1 MSVHVSRWRL
11 LKLFC
16 ICAIIAQNDGIKR
29 TFFIG
34 IREEKWDY
42 APGGYNRISG
52 KPAAED
58 THASMF
64 LQQGPHRVGHVYKK
78 AIYKQY
84 TDGTYSTEIP
94 KPSWLGYLGPVLK
107 AEADDTIELH
117 LKNFGFR
124 HYSLHSHGVF
134 YLKNSEGALYPD
146 GSSGADKH
154 DDGVAPGRTHIYN
167 WTVKDAPT
175 QDDANCLTW
184 AYHSHVLA
192 SKDISS
198 GLIGALLTCKK
209 GTLQTL
215 EGNDSEARRV
225 DVDKDFLLMFSV
237 VDENLS
243 WYLHENIQTFCTDPH
258 AVDPNDPE
266 FQQSNQ
272 MNAINGYMYGNL
284 PEIELCQYQRVAW
297 HLLGMGNEVDVH
309 SVYFHG
315 HTLLTRGHRVDTV
328 SLFPATFLN
337 VEMVSFTTG
346 KWLFGCQVNSH
357 LQDGMQALFRV
368 TPCTGQNDS
377 LATQNGTTRKYFIV
391 AEMVHWSY
399 APSGVDQ
406 LNNAL
411 LNESQRYGT
420 ILVPIQLLQ
429 PSRLYFGKGFGHL
442 GGEYVKVVFRAYND
456 STFLHKKEPTSKET
470 HLGILGPVLRAEVG
484 DVLEVTFLNKADKNY
499 SIQPHGLQYIKL
511 YEGALYEDGTVKNG
525 SHVPPGGSF
534 TYRWQVREG
543 PTESDPPCITYLYFS
558 STDPIRDTNSGLV
571 GPLLV
576 CKEGALSSND
586 TQRDVDH
593 EFFLLFSIFDENLS
607 WYLNNSIKIYG
618 MNESTAND
626 DAFVES
632 NMMHAVNGYMYGNL
646 PGLDM
651 CNGARVRWHVLGLGT
666 NVDMHGVH
674 FQGNTFLKEGTT
686 HDTLSVFPHTSVTVF
701 MQAVTAGLFEV
712 SCRVTEH
719 YIGGMKVQY
728 RVRACGQS
736 STAPP
741 TVPNVKYFIAA
752 EEVEWDYSP
761 NRTWEFE
768 YFNATDKDSP
778 GSIFVGRGKN
788 RLGSKYKKVIYREFT
803 TDTFMTRKQRLP
815 EEQHLEILVPV
826 GPIIRAE
833 VGDILQITFLNKASR
848 PYSIQP
854 HGVQAFPPQAE
865 PVLPGNVTKYLW
877 GVPERSGPSASQP
890 NCITFAY
897 YSNVDFIKDTASGL
911 IGPLVVCRK
920 GTLNRARRRLDVD
933 REFALLFLIFD
944 ENMSWYLEH
953 NIKQYYNSSLPLIK
967 NSEFQESNKM
977 HGINGKV
984 YGNLCGL
991 DMQKGERVD
1000 WYLLGMGSE
1009 VDLHT
1014 VHLHGHTFIYK
1025 TDLAHRADELDL
1037 FPGTFQTTE
1046 MVADAEG
1053 MWLLHCHVVDHIYAG
1068 METVYTVNPRAGETD
1083 SHAP

>member
-1 MSVHVSRWRL
+1 
-11 LKLFC
+11 
-16 ICAIIAQNDGIKR
+16 
-29 TFFIG
+29 
-34 IREEKWDY
+34 
-42 APGGYNRISG
+42 
-52 KPAAED
+52 
-58 THASMF
+58 MF

-209 GTLQTL
+209 GV
-215 EGNDSEARRV
+215 RV
-225 DVDKDFLLMFSV
+225 SQLMDKCHKLDFLLMFSV

-411 LNESQRYGT
+411 LNESQR
-420 ILVPIQLLQ
+420 

-456 STFLHKKEPTSKET
+456 STFLYKKEPTSKET

-511 YEGALYEDGTVKNG
+511 YEGALYEDAVSGFSFFNIIHFTWIL
-525 SHVPPGGSF
+525 GGSF

-632 NMMHAVNGYMYGNL
+632 NMMH
-646 PGLDM
+646 
-651 CNGARVRWHVLGLGT
+651 
-666 NVDMHGVH
+666 
-674 FQGNTFLKEGTT
+674 
-686 HDTLSVFPHTSVTVF
+686 
-701 MQAVTAGLFEV
+701 GLFEV

-736 STAPP
+736 STASP

-768 YFNATDKDSP
+768 YFNRSSP
-778 GSIFVGRGKN
+778 FLKGKN

-815 EEQHLEILVPV
+815 EEQHLEIL

-865 PVLPGNVTKYLW
+865 PVLPGEEKHYCKSI
-877 GVPERSGPSASQP
+877 PERSGPSASQP

-933 REFALLFLIFD
+933 REFALIFLIFD
-944 ENMSWYLEH
+944 ENMSWYLEQ
-953 NIKQYYNSSLPLIK
+953 NIKEYYNSSLPLIK

-1025 TDLAHRADELDL
+1025 V
-1037 FPGTFQTTE
+1037 TTPE
-1046 MVADAEG
+1046 CMIRYG
-1053 MWLLHCHVVDHIYAG
+1053 M
-1068 METVYTVNPRAGETD
+1068 
-1083 SHAP
+1083 